1 MTTQRAF
8 QREDTGQ
15 ARAIETGRDG
25 SAPHCF
31 EIVVLFTTVRET
43 LGALRT
49 AGRLAQGVATS
60 IRLLVPQV
68 VPYPLPLDEPPVSS
82 GHLIREFQVVL
93 EDSQLETRIDVRR
106 CRDHWQAVGAA
117 LKPRSVVVMG
127 GSRGWWPSRKYRL
140 AARLRSAGHQVV
152 FSSPE

>member
-1 MTTQRAF
+1 MIPQSVIHRA
-8 QREDTGQ
+8 ESGP
-15 ARAIETGRDG
+15 ARAAETGPFRADLH
-25 SAPHCF
+25 SF

-43 LGALRT
+43 LAALQA
-49 AGRLAQGVATS
+49 AGRLAQGVATA

-82 GHLIREFQVVL
+82 GHLIREFQLVL

-106 CRDHWQAVGAA
+106 CRDPWQTIHAA
-117 LKPRSVVVMG
+117 LRPRSVLVIG
-127 GSRGWWPSRKYRL
+127 GHRGWWPSGKFRL

-152 FSSPE
+152 FSDSE